1 MFGYVRPVLETLKDE
16 EKARYQAVYCGLCQA
31 LGQRYGLAARGGV
44 TYDMTFLA
52 LLLSSLY
59 EPTEQQYSMRCLHH
73 RCKQEVYVANEMINY
88 AADLTVAFMYHKC
101 ADNWRDDHNIASR
114 GYQAMLKKA
123 YRQAKLIR
131 PNEVMQIE
139 KCMRT
144 IAALENVPEAAPEAT
159 VNLFSTLMGDLL
171 AIQQDQWAASL
182 KMFGCSL
189 GKFIYMMDATIDYD
203 NDSRKNKPNPVI
215 ALELTPKQMESMLE
229 MMLAPAAESFER
241 LPLVQDIDLLRN
253 TLYAGVW
260 QEYRRMMQRRE
271 EEQKHG

>member
-73 RCKQEVYVANEMINY
+73 RCKQEVYMANEMINY

-131 PNEVMQIE
+131 PKEVEKIE

-144 IAALENVPEAAPEAT
+144 ITALEKVPEAAPEAV
-159 VNLFSTLMGDLL
+159 VNLFSTLLGELL
-171 AIQQDQWAASL
+171 VVRQDQWADAL

-189 GKFIYMMDATIDYD
+189 GKFVYMMDATIDYD
-203 NDSRKNKPNPVI
+203 DDSKKGNPNPVA
-215 ALELTPKQMESMLE
+215 ALELTPERMESMLE
-229 MMLAPAAESFER
+229 MMLAPAAEAFER
-241 LPLVQDIDLLRN
+241 LPLVKDIELLRN
-253 TLYAGVW
+253 TLYSGVW
-260 QEYRRMMQRRE
+260 QDYHRMMQKRKGE
-271 EEQKHG
+271 AKHG

>member
-31 LGQRYGLAARGGV
+31 LGQRYGLAARGGF

-159 VNLFSTLMGDLL
+159 VNLFSTLLGDLL

>member
-1 MFGYVRPVLETLKDE
+1 MFGYVRPVLETLNDE

-31 LGQRYGLAARGGV
+31 LGHRYGMAARGAV

-59 EPTEQQYSMRCLHH
+59 EPTEQQHSMRCLHH
-73 RCKQEVYVANEMINY
+73 RCKQEVYVSNEMIDY

-101 ADNWRDDHNIASR
+101 ADNWRDDHNIVSR
-114 GYQAMLKKA
+114 GYQAMLKKS

-131 PNEVMQIE
+131 PKEVLQIE

-171 AIQQDQWAASL
+171 ATRQDQWAASL

-189 GKFIYMMDATIDYD
+189 GRFVYMMDATVDYD
-203 NDSRKNKPNPVI
+203 DDSRKNKPNPVI
-215 ALELTPKQMESMLE
+215 ALELTPVQMESMLE

-260 QEYRRMMQRRE
+260 QEYHHMMQKRKE
-271 EEQKHG
+271 EPEHG

>member
-73 RCKQEVYVANEMINY
+73 RCKQEVYMANEMINY

-114 GYQAMLKKA
+114 GYQAMLKKS

-203 NDSRKNKPNPVI
+203 NDSRKHGGG
-215 ALELTPKQMESMLE
+215 S
-229 MMLAPAAESFER
+229 R
-241 LPLVQDIDLLRN
+241 L
-253 TLYAGVW
+253 
-260 QEYRRMMQRRE
+260 
-271 EEQKHG
+271 

>member
-16 EKARYQAVYCGLCQA
+16 EKARYQAAYCGLCQA
-31 LGQRYGLAARGGV
+31 LGHRYGLAARGSV

-59 EPTEQQYSMRCLHH
+59 EPTEQQHGMRCLHH
-73 RCKQEVYVANEMINY
+73 RCKQEVYVSNEMIDY

-101 ADNWRDDHNIASR
+101 ADNWRDDHNIVSR
-114 GYQAMLKKA
+114 GYQAMLKKS

-131 PNEVMQIE
+131 PKEVLQIE

-171 AIQQDQWAASL
+171 ATRQDQWAASL

-189 GKFIYMMDATIDYD
+189 GKFVYMMDATVDYD
-203 NDSRKNKPNPVI
+203 DDSRNNKPNPVI
-215 ALELTPKQMESMLE
+215 ALELTPVQMESMLE

-260 QEYRRMMQRRE
+260 QEYHRMMQKRKE
-271 EEQKHG
+271 EPEHG